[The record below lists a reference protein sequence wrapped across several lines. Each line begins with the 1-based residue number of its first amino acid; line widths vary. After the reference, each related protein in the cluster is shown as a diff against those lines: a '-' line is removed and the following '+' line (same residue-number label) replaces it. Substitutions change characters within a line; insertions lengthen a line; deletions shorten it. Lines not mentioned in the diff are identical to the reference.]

1 MEHSKNF
8 SKKLE
13 NIKSKQS
20 ELNNTINEKRKHTH
34 THTHTHTQTHTHTP
48 EVFKIRL
55 GGREE

>member
-34 THTHTHTQTHTHTP
+34 THTHTNTHKHTHTHQ
-48 EVFKIRL
+48 KYL
-55 GGREE
+55 KSG